1 MYAMIYSRFPKGF
14 QRTVYRYLYF
24 PFPKSI
30 MVWQYTVVPQSAIAC
45 VCTVDT
51 GSSGH
56 ALLHCSLL
64 ERRPGARRSEGPT
77 IGRPSTIARGPR
89 ASPETTV
96 YCTQIST
103 LARVDDALEL
113 PLLRASV
120 SAFCEGD
127 HG

>member
-1 MYAMIYSRFPKGF
+1 MKCLSECEMSHCVT
-14 QRTVYRYLYF
+14 QTESDRTGRAGAEAR
-24 PFPKSI
+24 
-30 MVWQYTVVPQSAIAC
+30 SAE
-45 VCTVDT
+45 
-51 GSSGH
+51 
-56 ALLHCSLL
+56 
-64 ERRPGARRSEGPT
+64 ERAAWSERGADDR
-77 IGRPSTIARGPR
+77 TIARGPR
-89 ASPETTV
+89 AYASPETAV